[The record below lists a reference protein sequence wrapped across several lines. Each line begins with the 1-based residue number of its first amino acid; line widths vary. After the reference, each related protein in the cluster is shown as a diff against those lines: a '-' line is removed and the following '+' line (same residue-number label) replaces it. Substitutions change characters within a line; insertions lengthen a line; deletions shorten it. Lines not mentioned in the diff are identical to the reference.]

1 MLSSLGD
8 IIKKQKGKDKKYKK
22 GLSRR
27 DFIKGGATVGTA
39 TIAGIAGMEAIG
51 AQQRTV
57 AADFPFSNPDSV
69 SQARKSDR
77 EPIEQK
83 VYRQAIFFAIGDTLI
98 PSSPN
103 DPGYKDLEWY
113 GITDEVNRRL
123 EDLPDNDL
131 DLFDKSSIT
140 PFKKRFTELSES
152 RRAEYF
158 NLILQRDGMK
168 DETLQK
174 KLKEIY
180 GHVREL
186 VFTIYYQNFPEDR
199 WPRNSLRV
207 PLLKPGDGHQIT
219 NPSTPGILTGWDL
232 AGYAGPLTW
241 EEEERRR
248 NYFKKISWQE

>member
-1 MLSSLGD
+1 MGAVAWG
-8 IIKKQKGKDKKYKK
+8 IMKKQKGHDKRYRKRV
-22 GLSRR
+22 SRR

-39 TIAGIAGMEAIG
+39 TIASMAGIKAIG

-57 AADFPFSNPDSV
+57 GADFPLSNPDSV
-69 SQARKSDR
+69 SQDRESDR
-77 EPIEQK
+77 EQTEQK

-113 GITDEVNRRL
+113 GITEEVNRRL

-152 RRAEYF
+152 QRAEYF

-174 KLKEIY
+174 KLKAIY
-180 GHVREL
+180 SHVREL

-207 PLLKPGDGHQIT
+207 PLLKPGDRHQIT
-219 NPSTPGILTGWDL
+219 NPSTSGIVTGWDL

-248 NYFKKISWQE
+248 NYFKKISWRE